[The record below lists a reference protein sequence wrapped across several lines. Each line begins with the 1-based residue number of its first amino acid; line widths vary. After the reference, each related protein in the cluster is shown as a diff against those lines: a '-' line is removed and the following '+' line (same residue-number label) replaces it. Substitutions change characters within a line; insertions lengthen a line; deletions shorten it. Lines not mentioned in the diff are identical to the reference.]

1 VKRNVQF
8 ARDLAAWM
16 GDGEEGGKWYECLNL
31 RKKEG
36 KISVPLNIVL
46 FRARDVE
53 DVPERYRSR
62 SPVGGPSSSLPS
74 RALITDINA
83 LKEIYVSPGVYIGGD
98 NNGGSGAVRIAI
110 SNWMTGYNDHGED
123 LERTK
128 AALRRV
134 IIGSSASLPSSS

>member
-1 VKRNVQF
+1 MKRNVQF

-31 RKKEG
+31 RQMANNG
-36 KISVPLNIVL
+36 RMNVPLNIVL
-46 FRARDVE
+46 FRARQVE

-62 SPVGGPSSSLPS
+62 SPEVGPSSSLAS
-74 RALITDINA
+74 RALIADINA
-83 LKEIYVSPGVYIGGD
+83 LKEIYVSPGVYMGGD
-98 NNGGSGAVRIAI
+98 KNGSGGGAVRIAV

-134 IIGSSASLPSSS
+134 MINSSSSS